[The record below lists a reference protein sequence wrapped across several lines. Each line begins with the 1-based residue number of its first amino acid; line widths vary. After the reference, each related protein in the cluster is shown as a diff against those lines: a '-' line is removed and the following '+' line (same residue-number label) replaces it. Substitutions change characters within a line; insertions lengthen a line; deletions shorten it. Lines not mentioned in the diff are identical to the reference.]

1 MTVVALTEPT
11 VALSIVA
18 LALNAGSTNFS
29 QIVARTIAEPAAALG
44 PGHLLAFAAL
54 FVVTLAETGRL
65 PVDNPSTHLELTMIH
80 DAMVLEYSGPYLALI
95 EWGAALKLLIFL
107 ALAANLFMPWGI
119 AFSLVTGRVTD
130 RIGQRH
136 RETRSPRRRDRGVGN
151 TCRQASP
158 LSGARAL
165 KRILR
170 AGAPGGDV
178 DVPGEVS
185 LVDGTFSQL
194 VMLGSSGML
203 LTALIVLW
211 RKGVPAY
218 ITAYRWQAW
227 LLAAL
232 TATVGYY
239 GGDRQ
244 LYWVAALLMG
254 LKGVAIPALLRTMQ
268 RRFGAQREATPYVNT
283 EVSLLIA
290 SLLVV
295 FAYLLGRPWM
305 AVTHLPTRQGLP
317 LAMGLL
323 FVSLFIIVSRKKAIT
338 QVIGFLMLEN
348 AIALLAVV
356 GTYGVPLL
364 VEFGVFL
371 DALMGFLVM
380 QIFVYHIHETFDT
393 LDVEELARL
402 RH

>member
-1 MTVVALTEPT
+1 
-11 VALSIVA
+11 
-18 LALNAGSTNFS
+18 
-29 QIVARTIAEPAAALG
+29 
-44 PGHLLAFAAL
+44 
-54 FVVTLAETGRL
+54 
-65 PVDNPSTHLELTMIH
+65 
-80 DAMVLEYSGPYLALI
+80 
-95 EWGAALKLLIFL
+95 
-107 ALAANLFMPWGI
+107 
-119 AFSLVTGRVTD
+119 
-130 RIGQRH
+130 
-136 RETRSPRRRDRGVGN
+136 
-151 TCRQASP
+151 
-158 LSGARAL
+158 
-165 KRILR
+165 
-170 AGAPGGDV
+170 
-178 DVPGEVS
+178 
-185 LVDGTFSQL
+185 
-194 VMLGSSGML
+194 MLGSSGML

-218 ITAYRWQAW
+218 ITAYRWQSW

-244 LYWVAALLMG
+244 LYWVAVLLLG

-268 RRFGAQREATPYVNT
+268 RRFGTEREATPFVNT

-290 SLLVV
+290 SVLVV

-317 LAMGLL
+317 LAMSVL

-380 QIFVYHIHETFDT
+380 QIFIYHIHDTFDT
-393 LDVEELARL
+393 LDVDALARL

>member
-1 MTVVALTEPT
+1 M
-11 VALSIVA
+11 
-18 LALNAGSTNFS
+18 
-29 QIVARTIAEPAAALG
+29 
-44 PGHLLAFAAL
+44 
-54 FVVTLAETGRL
+54 
-65 PVDNPSTHLELTMIH
+65 DNVFP
-80 DAMVLEYSGPYLALI
+80 
-95 EWGAALKLLIFL
+95 
-107 ALAANLFMPWGI
+107 
-119 AFSLVTGRVTD
+119 
-130 RIGQRH
+130 
-136 RETRSPRRRDRGVGN
+136 
-151 TCRQASP
+151 
-158 LSGARAL
+158 
-165 KRILR
+165 
-170 AGAPGGDV
+170 
-178 DVPGEVS
+178 
-185 LVDGTFSQL
+185 QL

-227 LLAAL
+227 LLAGI
-232 TATVGYY
+232 TATVAHY

-244 LYWVAALLMG
+244 LYWVAAALLA

-268 RRFGAQREATPYVNT
+268 RRFGVEREATPYVNT
-283 EVSLLIA
+283 AI
-290 SLLVV
+290 SLLVASV
-295 FAYLLGRPWM
+295 LVIFAFLLARPWM

-348 AIALLAVV
+348 SIALLAAV

-364 VEFGVFL
+364 VELGVFL

-380 QIFVYHIHETFDT
+380 QIFVYHIHATFNSI
-393 LDVEELARL
+393 DVEELTRL

>member
-1 MTVVALTEPT
+1 M
-11 VALSIVA
+11 
-18 LALNAGSTNFS
+18 N
-29 QIVARTIAEPAAALG
+29 
-44 PGHLLAFAAL
+44 
-54 FVVTLAETGRL
+54 
-65 PVDNPSTHLELTMIH
+65 
-80 DAMVLEYSGPYLALI
+80 
-95 EWGAALKLLIFL
+95 
-107 ALAANLFMPWGI
+107 
-119 AFSLVTGRVTD
+119 
-130 RIGQRH
+130 
-136 RETRSPRRRDRGVGN
+136 
-151 TCRQASP
+151 
-158 LSGARAL
+158 
-165 KRILR
+165 
-170 AGAPGGDV
+170 
-178 DVPGEVS
+178 
-185 LVDGTFSQL
+185 GTFSQL
-194 VMLGSSGML
+194 VTLGSSGML

-227 LLAAL
+227 LLAAI

-239 GGDRQ
+239 GRDPQ
-244 LYWVAALLMG
+244 LYGVAAVLLA

-283 EVSLLIA
+283 EISLVIA
-290 SLLVV
+290 SVLVL
-295 FAYLLGRPWM
+295 FAYVLARPWM
-305 AVTHLPTRQGLP
+305 TVTTLPTRQGLP

-323 FVSLFIIVSRKKAIT
+323 FVSLFIVVSRKKAIT

-380 QIFVYHIHETFDT
+380 QIFVYHIHETFDSI
-393 LDVEELARL
+393 DVEELTRL